1 MALEGQVW
9 LWEGKVTSSL
19 LMFSR
24 LLTMTPKPSIPH
36 DDAHPS
42 LRPLLSALGHW
53 ELCPAPGAWP
63 GLLVRIC
70 DQNRENDGQRGSRFL
85 MTLLKVKFTQTQA
98 GSGHR

>member
-1 MALEGQVW
+1 MN
-9 LWEGKVTSSL
+9 
-19 LMFSR
+19 
-24 LLTMTPKPSIPH
+24 H

-70 DQNRENDGQRGSRFL
+70 DQSRENDGQRGSRFL
-85 MTLLKVKFTQTQA
+85 MTLLKVKFTQTQEGLDIGNGRNQNNPAQTAVSAAIITIPA
-98 GSGHR
+98 GWAGQF